1 MVRRLLTPRWLLLH
15 AVAVLAM
22 LVCFR
27 LGWWQWDR
35 SQEAGGTFQNLGY
48 ALQWPLFGLF
58 VPFMYWRMYKLDQE
72 RAAAEDAQQ
81 AEAAVPAVPEQ
92 PVSQDPPRRSPTE
105 WRRAAAVEQPED
117 KALAEYNSY
126 LAQLNAKD

>member
-15 AVAVLAM
+15 AVALAAM

-35 SQEAGGTFQNLGY
+35 SNEADGTFQNLGY

-58 VPFMYWRMYKLDQE
+58 VPFVYWRMYKLEQE
-72 RAAAEDAQQ
+72 RVAAEP
-81 AEAAVPAVPEQ
+81 EPEQ
-92 PVSQDPPRRSPTE
+92 PVVVVPTTKRRSPTE
-105 WRRAAAVEQPED
+105 WRTAAVAPKPDSVLSEYNGY
-117 KALAEYNSY
+117 LAELN
-126 LAQLNAKD
+126 NAKDGV